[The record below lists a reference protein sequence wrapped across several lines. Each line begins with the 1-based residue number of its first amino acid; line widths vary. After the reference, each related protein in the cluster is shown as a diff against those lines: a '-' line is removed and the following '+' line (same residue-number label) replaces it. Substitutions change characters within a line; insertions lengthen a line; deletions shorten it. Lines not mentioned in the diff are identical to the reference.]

1 LGIFGIVTQ
10 GVALGWNEGGALP
23 LGNATIAT
31 QDAERADVLGNIKV
45 LL

>member
-1 LGIFGIVTQ
+1 MASLREVTQ
-10 GVALGWNEGGALP
+10 GVGWNEGGALP

-31 QDAERADVLGNIKV
+31 LDAESAELLGNIKA